1 MRKVGAAKDKI
12 DKYIEMEEKAEP
24 RERRDEPLS
33 EGEAPDSPPR
43 KTEGPEVPL
52 ETDVK
57 EMYKY
62 LNKMRPNKREEI
74 KDRNKDFTKVSDW

>member
-24 RERRDEPLS
+24 RKRDEPLS

-43 KTEGPEVPL
+43 KPEGPNLPPDGEA
-52 ETDVK
+52 DD
-57 EMYKY
+57 MDKY
-62 LNKMRPNKREEI
+62 LSKGKSGKKEEM
-74 KDRNKDFTKVSDW
+74 KERNKD